1 MAGMAQSQFDINA
14 KEGEVQGLRVKI
26 GQIGESLEQILRS
39 APPHLEEM
47 IRAYFGRIDGE
58 LITEEGKI
66 QGIEE
71 NIGQYRDN
79 LQRISDLN
87 TQKAEVNARIE
98 AIRRQ
103 IDEENAKQY
112 TPQTAGGSKKRR
124 KINPTTKMKIKKSSM
139 KIKSSKSKDI
149 RKIKKNKDKK

>member
-1 MAGMAQSQFDINA
+1 MAQSQFDINS
-14 KEGEVQGLRVKI
+14 KVQEVQALKDKI
-26 GQIGESLEQILRS
+26 AGIRKSMEAIH
-39 APPHLEEM
+39 PPVYLDDM
-47 IRAYFGRIDGE
+47 IQAFFQRINGE
-58 LITEEGKI
+58 LQAEDGKI

-103 IDEENAKQY
+103 IDEESAKQY

>member
-1 MAGMAQSQFDINA
+1 MAQSQFDINS
-14 KEGEVQGLRVKI
+14 KVQEVQALKDKI
-26 GQIGESLEQILRS
+26 AGIRESMEAIH
-39 APPHLEEM
+39 PPPVYLDDM
-47 IRAYFGRIDGE
+47 IQAFFQRINGE
-58 LITEEGKI
+58 LQAEDGKI

-103 IDEENAKQY
+103 IDEESAKQY

>member
-14 KEGEVQGLRVKI
+14 KVQEVQGLRVKI
-26 GQIGESLEQILRS
+26 VQIGESLEQILRS

-47 IRAYFGRIDGE
+47 IRAYFGRIDKE
-58 LITEEGKI
+58 RRTEEGKI

-103 IDEENAKQY
+103 IDEESAKQY

>member
-1 MAGMAQSQFDINA
+1 MAQSQFDINS
-14 KEGEVQGLRVKI
+14 KVQEVQALKDKI
-26 GQIGESLEQILRS
+26 AGIRKSMEAIH
-39 APPHLEEM
+39 PPVYLDDM
-47 IRAYFGRIDGE
+47 IQAFFQRINGE
-58 LITEEGKI
+58 LQAEEVKI
-66 QGIEE
+66 QGIEG
-71 NIGQYRDN
+71 NIQQYRDN

-103 IDEENAKQY
+103 IDEESAKQY

>member
-1 MAGMAQSQFDINA
+1 MAQSQFDINS
-14 KEGEVQGLRVKI
+14 KVQEVQALKDKI
-26 GQIGESLEQILRS
+26 AGIRESMEAIH
-39 APPHLEEM
+39 PPVYLDDM
-47 IRAYFGRIDGE
+47 IQAYFQRINGE
-58 LITEEGKI
+58 LQAEFVKI
-66 QGIEE
+66 QGIEG
-71 NIGQYRDN
+71 NIQQYRDN

-103 IDEENAKQY
+103 IDEESAKQY
-112 TPQTAGGSKKRR
+112 TPQTAGSSKKRR